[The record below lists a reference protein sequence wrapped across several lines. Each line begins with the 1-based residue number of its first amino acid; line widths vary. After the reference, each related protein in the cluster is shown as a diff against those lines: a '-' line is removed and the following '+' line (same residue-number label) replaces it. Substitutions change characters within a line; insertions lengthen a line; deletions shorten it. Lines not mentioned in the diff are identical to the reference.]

1 MVRSS
6 LSTVIRLSVSQ
17 IIILYIS
24 QFWIIFS
31 HVLTII
37 VYVCITSIYIVGS
50 GVVVS
55 PDVTIG
61 IDVSFCIVSNIGI
74 QNFYS
79 SSFWKMII

>member
-55 PDVTIG
+55 PDGTIG
-61 IDVSFCIVSNIGI
+61 IGDFSYSDENIGI